1 MDIHGDNTMLASA
14 SNASRNYQAPNGL
27 LAKTFTRPRPVTL
40 HAAGTEIYA
49 QGEKSGTLY
58 RIEFGA
64 VRIYRLLADG
74 RRQVVAFHIAGETFG
89 FEGGKVRSFFAE
101 CIVSSGL
108 TTVDLDGD
116 GRYSKDLMELA
127 LKEMGRAQK
136 HLLVVGKQ
144 CALEKLAVFL
154 VDLADRQGGLDCID
168 IPMTRTDIGDYLGM
182 TIETVS
188 RNLSKLK
195 SEGVVRLQSS
205 RSIEIVKPERLYLL
219 ASKL

>member
-1 MDIHGDNTMLASA
+1 MHASA
-14 SNASRNYQAPNGL
+14 SVISRDFQPPRAL
-27 LAKTFTRPRPVTL
+27 LAKSFTRPRPVTL
-40 HAAGTEIYA
+40 HTPGTEIYA
-49 QGEKSGTLY
+49 QGEAAGTLY

-64 VRIYRLLADG
+64 VRICRLMADG

-101 CIVSSGL
+101 CIVSTGL
-108 TTVDLDGD
+108 TTVEIDRD
-116 GRYSKDLMELA
+116 GRYSPELMELA
-127 LKEMGRAQK
+127 LKEMVRAQE

-154 VDLADRQGGLDCID
+154 VDLAERQGGLDCID
-168 IPMTRTDIGDYLGM
+168 LPMTRTDIGDYLGM

-188 RNLSKLK
+188 RNLSKLR
-195 SEGVVRLQSS
+195 SEGVLRLRSS
-205 RSIEIVKPERLYLL
+205 RSIEILKPQRLYCL